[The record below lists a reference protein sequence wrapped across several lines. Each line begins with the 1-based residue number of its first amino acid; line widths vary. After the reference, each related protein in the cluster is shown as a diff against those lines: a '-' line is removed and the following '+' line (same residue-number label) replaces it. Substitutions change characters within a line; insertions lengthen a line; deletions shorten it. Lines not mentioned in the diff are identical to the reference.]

1 MASTTTTTTSKVEVD
16 AQIVSATMELTKVRE
31 MMRELE
37 KQEKALREQLLAVA
51 GDADQVLFGGIPLFD
66 IERSTRRSPD
76 LKVLAEKFPQAYA
89 ETLRETPVTKIK
101 VL

>member
-1 MASTTTTTTSKVEVD
+1 MATITTTTNAVEVN
-16 AQIVSATMELTKVRE
+16 AQIVSATVELTKVRE

-37 KQEKALREQLLAVA
+37 KQEKVLRDQLLAVA
-51 GDADQVLFGGIPLFD
+51 GDADQVLFGGLPLFD
-66 IERSTRRSPD
+66 IERSTRRSND
-76 LKVLAEKFPQAYA
+76 LKALAEKFPQAYA